1 MRGGEGLEVTIKG
14 EAKEIAALV
23 LVVQGRRV
31 DDIAYDA
38 VKIAT
43 ESVQRAIDGIVARE
57 RST

>member
-1 MRGGEGLEVTIKG
+1 MRGGEGLELTIKG

-23 LVVQGRRV
+23 LAVQGRCV

-43 ESVQRAIDGIVARE
+43 ESVQQAIDDIVARE